1 MRANLKSTSIGR
13 CETKT
18 KKTLNPMNDYDADN
32 KRILYKNNNI
42 LLQKW
47 NNIIINY
54 SGGIMDIF
62 LNNELVKS
70 NVGVVP
76 YYTIDNLTTGESNG
90 LNGSICNVVYFR
102 HPLNT
107 SNMYI
112 LYNMVKDKTP
122 PIMSSSSAS
131 VLKQN
136 ANTTF
141 TSAQQIKSNNIP
153 DITNM

>member
-1 MRANLKSTSIGR
+1 
-13 CETKT
+13 
-18 KKTLNPMNDYDADN
+18 
-32 KRILYKNNNI
+32 
-42 LLQKW
+42 
-47 NNIIINY
+47 
-54 SGGIMDIF
+54 MDIF